1 VGWEA
6 EKRERTVLTFNGRR
20 MVGGTWRRENNGED
34 SVRRKI

>member
-6 EKRERTVLTFNGRR
+6 EKRERTVFTFNGR

>member
-6 EKRERTVLTFNGRR
+6 EKRERTGFTFNGR
-20 MVGGTWRRENNGED
+20 MVGGTWRRENKGED